1 MTVTVYCDGSGGSTP
16 TFGGVG
22 YVASADDEH
31 WFEGSLPLAAATNQ
45 QAEILAAAYALDQ
58 IDPAPEVLVVSDSE
72 YVVKGA
78 GERLEGWIARGWLT
92 RSNRPVKNQP
102 HWRRLIAA
110 RSRHGSVRFEWVRGH
125 AGTWQNERAD
135 ELAGEARRQA
145 ILEASGIPA

>member
-1 MTVTVYCDGSGGSTP
+1 VTVTVYCDGSGGAKP
-16 TFGGVG
+16 HAGGVG
-22 YVASADDEH
+22 YVATADGRT
-31 WFEGSLPLAAATNQ
+31 WLEGSMPLPAATNQ

-78 GERLEGWIARGWLT
+78 SERLEDWIARGWLT
-92 RSNRPVKNQP
+92 RSNKPVKNQP

-110 RSRHGSVRFEWVRGH
+110 RERHGRVEFRWVRGH

-135 ELAGEARRQA
+135 ELAGDARQQA
-145 ILEASGIPA
+145 ILDASWIPA